1 MKADKSN
8 YHAYNN
14 NLRKFANSN
23 RHKATKAEA
32 CIWKYILRAKKM
44 KGYGFKRQ
52 RPVLNY
58 IADFMCQELKLII
71 EIDGSSHDS
80 PEAFEKDQLR
90 QKKLEQAGFT
100 VIRFTNSDVLTQMD
114 SVRKAIAAT
123 ISHIENEH

>member
-14 NLRKFANSN
+14 NLRKFANTN